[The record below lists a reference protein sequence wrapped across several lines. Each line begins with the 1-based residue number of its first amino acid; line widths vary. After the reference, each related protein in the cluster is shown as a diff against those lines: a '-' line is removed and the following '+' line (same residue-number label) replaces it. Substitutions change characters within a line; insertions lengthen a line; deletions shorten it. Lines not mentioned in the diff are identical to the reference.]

1 MASISLRNKLKDV
14 GTSKMAVTPKV
25 QPGSFTNVSSV
36 DSNGA
41 NIVTPES
48 AKLHG
53 FAKFIYE
60 VSGSS
65 ELERML
71 AYEDD
76 VCRERM
82 LGDLVNTGVVATLL
96 TGFSYD
102 TWVTVN
108 QPPNTFLEVVKD
120 AVTFAAIQTSMLS
133 AISSTFLY
141 KKVSS
146 CNGKQ
151 AKRFLSLHRNF
162 LLAPH
167 ISFCIAAILFLIMVL
182 LFGYMSTGKFVL
194 RLVYVG
200 MSLGCPATIGLFF
213 LSASRIKLDEENENE
228 NAH

>member
-1 MASISLRNKLKDV
+1 MRNKLKDAHS
-14 GTSKMAVTPKV
+14 SKLVVMPKI
-25 QPGSFTNVSSV
+25 QPGDFTNVAEA
-36 DSNGA
+36 DSTGA
-41 NIVTPES
+41 NNATQRPS
-48 AKLHG
+48 SSLCGLAH
-53 FAKFIYE
+53 FIYE

-71 AYEDD
+71 SYDND

-108 QPPNTFLEVVKD
+108 QPPNTLLEVIKD

-141 KKVSS
+141 KKISS

-151 AKRFLSLHRNF
+151 AKRFLSLHRTY

-167 ISFCIAAILFLIMVL
+167 ISFCIAAMLFLLMVL
-182 LFGYMSTGKFVL
+182 LFGIMSTGKFVL

-200 MSLGCPATIGLFF
+200 MSVGCPATIGLFF
-213 LSASRIKLDEENENE
+213 LSASRLKLDEEDEDEATN
-228 NAH
+228 